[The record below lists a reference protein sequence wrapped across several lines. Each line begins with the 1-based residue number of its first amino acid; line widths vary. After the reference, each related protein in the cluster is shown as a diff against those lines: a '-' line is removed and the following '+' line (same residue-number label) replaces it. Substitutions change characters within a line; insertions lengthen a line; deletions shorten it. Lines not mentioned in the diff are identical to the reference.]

1 MEISDCLRRQIESDL
16 GLNVWLE
23 RGQDIPVRNCWHFST
38 DGKAVEVLFFDKDD
52 YRDAMNRLFIMARR
66 YGVVILAFVLM
77 DTHVHFI
84 LYGTESECSRAV
96 HDFVKRTS
104 MSISARHGLRH
115 QLFQLPVHRQSV
127 DTLSYLRKAI
137 CYVLRNPLVAG
148 ICSNYYDY
156 PWSSGALMFREAGL
170 WTAARWMTESRV
182 NLMSLTD
189 ASRREILRSRDIHH
203 DVSVDSDGLVFPGEY
218 VATGIAERV
227 FRTGKSFFFTMC
239 STRESDIETLSGS
252 LSHLSIPIAEMR
264 QHRNELCRDLFNRPD
279 ARSLCMADRIRLAR
293 ALRSR
298 YGSSLRQ
305 IARVC
310 GLIYSEV
317 KDLL

>member
-84 LYGTESECSRAV
+84 LYGPESECSRAV

-170 WTAARWMTESRV
+170 WTAARWMTEPRV

-189 ASRREILRSRDIHH
+189 ASRREILKSRDIHH
-203 DVSVDSDGLVFPGEY
+203 DVF
-218 VATGIAERV
+218 
-227 FRTGKSFFFTMC
+227 
-239 STRESDIETLSGS
+239 
-252 LSHLSIPIAEMR
+252 
-264 QHRNELCRDLFNRPD
+264 D
-279 ARSLCMADRIRLAR
+279 ARIRYRDIVGLAVPPVHPYR
-293 ALRSR
+293 GDEAA
-298 YGSSLRQ
+298 Q
-305 IARVC
+305 
-310 GLIYSEV
+310 E
-317 KDLL
+317 